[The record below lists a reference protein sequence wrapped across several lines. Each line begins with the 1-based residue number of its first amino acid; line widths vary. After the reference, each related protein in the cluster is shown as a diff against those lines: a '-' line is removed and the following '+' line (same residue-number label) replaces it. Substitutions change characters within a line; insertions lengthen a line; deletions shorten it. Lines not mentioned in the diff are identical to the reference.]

1 MSGKSLELNRLEPY
15 SPRRRLYY
23 QYKAERLPCTTLTI
37 HALLHVADTIEV
49 LGPVWAWWSFPIERE
64 CGFQQRSI
72 MSRRFPYVNL
82 DRSLVRQAQLDQ
94 IALLYDLNKELAP
107 APDDTEI
114 EEYLPECEW
123 LFKN

>member
-1 MSGKSLELNRLEPY
+1 MSGKSLELNWLEPY

-49 LGPVWAWWSFPIERE
+49 LGLVWVWWLFPIERE
-64 CGFQQRSI
+64 CGFQQWSI
-72 MSRRFPYVNL
+72 MSRWFPYMNL
-82 DRSLVRQAQLDQ
+82 DQSLVRQAQLDQ

-107 APDDTEI
+107 APGDTEI